1 MKYDNTIS
9 FQQKKYSLANIRN
22 AIKLLI
28 ELDCNKDDSYCAEIA
43 ILLCAGT
50 TIVTSST
57 KRQRTAS
64 INYLGTIL
72 EKYPSLIQSD
82 SINYILSLNTSGDIS
97 KDIKNAVI
105 SLISSFSIH
114 VGDNYDSDEDETSS
128 TEQNSYTT
136 IIGTLLGNQLSSI
149 IKQINNLSIDDIHI
163 Y

>member
-9 FQQKKYSLANIRN
+9 FQQKKYNLANIRN

-43 ILLCAGT
+43 ILCAET

-97 KDIKNAVI
+97 KDIKNAAI
-105 SLISSFSIH
+105 RLISSFSIH

-136 IIGTLLGNQLSSI
+136 IIGTLLGNQLSLI
-149 IKQINNLSIDDIHI
+149 IK
-163 Y
+163 